1 MIDLLTKTWWTY
13 RAGDGWF
20 GLLYSW
26 FNVVEGC
33 LWILLAGLVLR
44 RFWKHRRSTLELFYA
59 LAFLAFGLTD
69 FQESYRLTLWL
80 ILAKGINLAV
90 LLGLRQYVLRHFYPQ
105 QKTY

>member
-1 MIDLLTKTWWTY
+1 MNDLLTNTWWTY

-44 RFWKHRRSTLELFYA
+44 RYLKHRRSKLELLYA
-59 LAFLAFGLTD
+59 VSFLTFGLTD
-69 FQESYRLTLWL
+69 FRESYSLTTVLV
-80 ILAKGINLAV
+80 IAKGINLV
-90 LLGLRQYVLRHFYPQ
+90 ILLWLRRYVLRHFYPQ